1 MKKENTRNSNIELFR
16 IITML
21 VIIAH
26 HYVVNSGI
34 ADILFSNSS
43 MGVKNIFYLI
53 FGCGGKTG
61 INCFVLITG
70 YFMCKSKITLRK
82 FLKLFCEAEF
92 YSFVIFMIFW
102 ITGYEPFS
110 IKMFIKNMIPF
121 LDISTGFMAC
131 FLLFYLLIPFLNIL
145 IKHMKKREHEMLL
158 ALCLFIYTFLP
169 SLAKAYVVFNYIT
182 WFVVLYILI
191 SYIRYYPKEIYQNTK
206 VWGIL
211 TIVTIVLSWISI
223 VVCRYVGIDPYFFVA
238 ESNKILALV
247 TALCAFMF
255 FKNVNIGYNRL
266 INKIAAS
273 VFGVFMIHTNSDT
286 MRRWLWYSTF
296 KNGNM
301 YFTKYYVL
309 HAVISV
315 ILIYIICT
323 IIDVIRIKMLEKPFL
338 HFIDKKLDI

>member
-1 MKKENTRNSNIELFR
+1 MKKGNTRNSNIELFR

-169 SLAKAYVVFNYIT
+169 SLA
-182 WFVVLYILI
+182 
-191 SYIRYYPKEIYQNTK
+191 
-206 VWGIL
+206 
-211 TIVTIVLSWISI
+211 
-223 VVCRYVGIDPYFFVA
+223 
-238 ESNKILALV
+238 
-247 TALCAFMF
+247 
-255 FKNVNIGYNRL
+255 
-266 INKIAAS
+266 
-273 VFGVFMIHTNSDT
+273 
-286 MRRWLWYSTF
+286 
-296 KNGNM
+296 
-301 YFTKYYVL
+301 
-309 HAVISV
+309 
-315 ILIYIICT
+315 
-323 IIDVIRIKMLEKPFL
+323 
-338 HFIDKKLDI
+338 

>member
-1 MKKENTRNSNIELFR
+1 MKKGNTRNSNIELFR

-238 ESNKILALV
+238 DSNKILALV

-255 FKNVNIGYNRL
+255 F
-266 INKIAAS
+266 
-273 VFGVFMIHTNSDT
+273 
-286 MRRWLWYSTF
+286 
-296 KNGNM
+296 
-301 YFTKYYVL
+301 
-309 HAVISV
+309 
-315 ILIYIICT
+315 
-323 IIDVIRIKMLEKPFL
+323 
-338 HFIDKKLDI
+338 